1 MPFLSAIYGLVD
13 FNQTVAT
20 ILTTV
25 YNAGTIGFSVFK
37 DKKSCPSMSICKTAS
52 SGSIGFKE
60 ICLVRTILNRH

>member
-37 DKKSCPSMSICKTAS
+37 DKEVMSQHVH
-52 SGSIGFKE
+52 
-60 ICLVRTILNRH
+60 L